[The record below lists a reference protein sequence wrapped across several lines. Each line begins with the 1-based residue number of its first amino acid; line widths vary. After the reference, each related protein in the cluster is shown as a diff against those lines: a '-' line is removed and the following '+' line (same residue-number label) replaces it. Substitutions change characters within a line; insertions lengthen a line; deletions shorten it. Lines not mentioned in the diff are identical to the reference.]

1 MTENRGNGPNLD
13 ELKSVLLNIKDNPD
27 LIRIDSIKS
36 IMFGYELINSNG
48 NLEVKEIYRK
58 KIQLAEPVRQ
68 SIKDELIKK
77 LEDLTQDG
85 REFVSW
91 ASSTNQDDL
100 TVEVADIDFIDHD
113 LRDIVRNTD
122 VNEILSRISEIDKWK
137 HKGLLTVMDIN
148 GHGKLIGISSL
159 RENKIAHK
167 KKNLISLETAS
178 GEVLLNF
185 VSDNIKL
192 FSIKDLFDAIYFG
205 NKIIFINENEFIKV
219 FILNGY
225 FSDKYQRSKD
235 LISRFINDPDTL
247 YKEINGNYKW
257 QKKMISII
265 DYVLKPELDPLAF
278 KTKAEEFEDL
288 FEGKIKFDE
297 NSKIDISNSNIQK
310 TLDLLSQS
318 FDFAPITG
326 EKRKVFPHYRK
337 RKI

>member
-77 LEDLTQDG
+77 LENLTQEE

-91 ASSTNQDDL
+91 ASSINQDDL

-113 LRDIVRNTD
+113 LRDIIRNTD

-159 RENKIAHK
+159 REKKIAHK
-167 KKNLISLETAS
+167 RRNLISLETIR
-178 GEVLLNF
+178 GEVSLRF
-185 VSDNIKL
+185 VFDNIKL
-192 FSIKDLFDAIYFG
+192 FSIKDLFDAIYFMD
-205 NKIIFINENEFIKV
+205 KIIFINENEFIKV
-219 FILNGY
+219 FILNRY
-225 FSDKYQRSKD
+225 FSDKYQRSRD
-235 LISRFINDPDTL
+235 LISRFINDPDVL
-247 YKEINGNYKW
+247 YEKVNGKYRL
-257 QKKMISII
+257 QKQMISII
-265 DYVLKPELDPLAF
+265 DHVLRPELDPSGFRNNASQF
-278 KTKAEEFEDL
+278 RNL
-288 FEGKIKFDE
+288 FGHVQFDE
-297 NSKIDISNSNIQK
+297 NSKIIISNSDIQEA
-310 TLDLLSQS
+310 LNLLGQH

-326 EKRKVFPHYRK
+326 EKRKVSPHYR
-337 RKI
+337 